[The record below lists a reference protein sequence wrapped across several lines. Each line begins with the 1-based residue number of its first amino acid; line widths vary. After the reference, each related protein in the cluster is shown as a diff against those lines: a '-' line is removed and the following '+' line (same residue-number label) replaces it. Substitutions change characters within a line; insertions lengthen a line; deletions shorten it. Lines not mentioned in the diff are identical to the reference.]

1 VNIKLRRALMTA
13 VAGTALFGFG
23 SNAMADSSYDL
34 VQALVNKGV
43 LTEEEAL
50 PLLKSRE
57 ADNKKLEKD
66 IKKDRLS
73 TSGLIDSAKL
83 YGDIRVRMEQRQGD
97 EVGSSKDE
105 TRTRG
110 RYKITFGVKT
120 EADDFY
126 TDLAFAMSDKGSS
139 DNSTF
144 GSTGDG
150 LNSKEALYVKRAMI
164 GWKATDWL
172 ALEAGRLKNPLYTQ
186 AMVWDGDFTL
196 EGLVEKVNF
205 QAGPD
210 TKIFGNFA
218 QVYVEGDDK
227 DYNAAAIA
235 GGKTD
240 DKTNVMLAFQ
250 GGVEQKLTDSAKVK
264 AGLTYTTYTEDDDV
278 LGGKYETTS
287 GVRTIEVPAEVSF
300 KTDGTI
306 GYKVFGDF
314 VKNLDG
320 DDRCKT
326 LTATCASGDE
336 DKAWLVGGEVKS
348 VQDPK
353 GKKSTKGDWKAK
365 IWYQSVGAFSL
376 NPEAVDSDF
385 MDSRVNMEGVIF
397 KGEYALRDNVFLSLA
412 YGQGDIK
419 EDKYKAY
426 ASTYATT
433 KGDIDFNLDSFD
445 LLQLDMTYKF

>member
-1 VNIKLRRALMTA
+1 MNVKLRSA
-13 VAGTALFGFG
+13 VMATLTSTFLLGFG
-23 SNAMADSSYDL
+23 SNAMADSTYDL
-34 VQALVNKGV
+34 VQALVDKGV
-43 LTEEEAL
+43 LTEEEAI

-57 ADNKKLEKD
+57 ADNKKAEKD

-73 TSGLIDSAKL
+73 TSSLIDNAKL
-83 YGDIRVRMEQRQGD
+83 YGDVRVRMEQRQGD
-97 EVGSSKDE
+97 QFASSNDE

-110 RYKITFGVKT
+110 RYKLTFGVKT

-126 TDLAFAMSDKGSS
+126 TDLAFAMGGKGSS
-139 DNSTF
+139 DNATF
-144 GSTGDG
+144 GSTSDG
-150 LNSKEALYVKRAMI
+150 LNTKESLFVKRAMI
-164 GWKATDWL
+164 GWNATDWL
-172 ALEAGRLKNPLYTQ
+172 TLEAGRLKNPLYTQ
-186 AMVWDGDFTL
+186 PMVWDGDFTL
-196 EGLVEKVNF
+196 EGLVEKVTF

-210 TKIFGNFA
+210 TTVFGNFA

-227 DYNAAAIA
+227 DYNYKA
-235 GGKTD
+235 D
-240 DKTNVMLAFQ
+240 DETNVMLAFQ
-250 GGVEQKLTDSAKVK
+250 GGVEHKFSSAVKAK

-287 GVRTIEVPAEVSF
+287 NVKTIEFPAEVSF

-306 GYKVFGDF
+306 GYKVFGDY

-320 DDRCKT
+320 DERCKV
-326 LTATCASGDE
+326 LTTTCVAGDE
-336 DKAWLVGGEVKS
+336 DNAWLVGGEIKS

-365 IWYQSVGAFSL
+365 IWYQSVGAFSV

-419 EDKYKAY
+419 EDQYKTY
-426 ASTYATT
+426 ASTYATV